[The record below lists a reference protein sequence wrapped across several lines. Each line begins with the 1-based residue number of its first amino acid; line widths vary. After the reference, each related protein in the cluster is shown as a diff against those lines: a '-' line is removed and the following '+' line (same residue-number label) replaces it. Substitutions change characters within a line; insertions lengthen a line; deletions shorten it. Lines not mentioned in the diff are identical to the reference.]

1 MPPTPTEARAED
13 DRDRLNWGL
22 IVSVVFSI
30 EFWIATAG
38 VSLPHLDSRAFPRAP
53 PSRRC
58 GLSESRGATLASLVI
73 AGAAAALLNLVWLIR

>member
-1 MPPTPTEARAED
+1 MEVSAAMRPTPTEARAED

-38 VSLPHLDSRAFPRAP
+38 VSLPHL
-53 PSRRC
+53 
-58 GLSESRGATLASLVI
+58 ELASFSS
-73 AGAAAALLNLVWLIR
+73 RSTFEEMRSF